1 MRLVELLGWDSLPI
15 RSSTPPPAPMPL
27 SRQPSGRPS
36 PATAD
41 APAELPNAEGPA
53 QADPQRVLREV
64 FGYAS
69 FRGPQQ
75 EIVEH
80 VIAGG
85 SALVLM
91 PTGGGKSL
99 CYQIPA
105 LCRPGLAVV
114 ISPLIALMQDQVDA
128 LGQAGVRAAALHSGL
143 EAQEVRA
150 IELALGSGG
159 LDLLYLSPER
169 LLAGGLERLEG
180 LPIALFAIDEAHC
193 VSQWGHDFRPE
204 YRQLVVLAERFP
216 AVPRLALTATADP
229 RTQEDILD
237 GLCLRAGRRFVASF
251 DRPNIRYLVRDKEE
265 ARSQLLAFLAERRG
279 EAGIVYARSRSRVD
293 GFARDLRD
301 AGHAAVA
308 YHAGL
313 DAGERRRALDRF
325 RRESGVIVVAT
336 IAFGMGIDKP
346 DVRFVAHVDLPK
358 SLEAYYQETGR
369 AGRDGLPAL
378 AWMVQGPGDVPQL
391 RRFIDD
397 SQAPEEQK
405 RIEHGKL
412 EALIGFV
419 EAPGCRRQVLLRHFG
434 ELLAEPC
441 GNCDLCLEPD
451 RRVDLT
457 EAARKALSAV
467 HRTGARFGAAHLI
480 DVLLGGDTARIRQFG
495 HDQLSV
501 HGIGRDLDRGQWRS
515 LFRQL
520 LALGY
525 LVSDP
530 EARGGLRFGD
540 PALVRPL
547 LRGETLLTLRLAAP
561 AKERRRR
568 GALGDR
574 ASGGSGGPDLEG
586 ADAALMAALRSWRL
600 QQARVQG
607 VPPYVV
613 FHDRTL
619 LEIAARRPDDLESL
633 GAVSG
638 VGQAKLARYGTALLT
653 LLREGGDGLNEA
665 AAGP

>member
-1 MRLVELLGWDSLPI
+1 MEP
-15 RSSTPPPAPMPL
+15 
-27 SRQPSGRPS
+27 RQ
-36 PATAD
+36 
-41 APAELPNAEGPA
+41 
-53 QADPQRVLREV
+53 VLRQV
-64 FGYAS
+64 FGYDD
-69 FRGPQQ
+69 FRGPQA
-75 EIVEH
+75 EIVTH
-80 VIAGG
+80 VLAGG

-99 CYQIPA
+99 CYQVPA
-105 LCRPGLAVV
+105 LCLPGTAVV
-114 ISPLIALMQDQVDA
+114 ISPLIALMQDQVEA
-128 LGQAGVRAAALHSGL
+128 LRQAGVRAGALHSAIEAR
-143 EAQEVRA
+143 EAQA
-150 IELALGSGG
+150 IERDLAGG
-159 LDLLYLSPER
+159 ALDLLYLSPER
-169 LLAGGLERLEG
+169 LLAGFLERLEG
-180 LPIALFAIDEAHC
+180 MPICLFAIDEAHC

-204 YRQLVVLAERFP
+204 YRQLGVLAERFP

-237 GLCLRAGRRFVASF
+237 RLTLREGRCFVASF
-251 DRPNIRYLVRDKEE
+251 DRPNIRYLVRDKDD
-265 ARSQLLAFLAERRG
+265 ARSQLLSFLAERKG

-293 GFARDLRD
+293 GFAKELRA
-301 AGHAAVA
+301 AGYDAVA

-313 DAGERRRALDRF
+313 ETEERRQALDRF

-369 AGRDGLPAL
+369 AGRDGLAAV

-405 RIEHGKL
+405 RVEHGKL

-434 ELLAEPC
+434 EALAQPC
-441 GNCDLCLEPD
+441 GNCDVCLEPD
-451 RRVDLT
+451 RRTDLT
-457 EAARKALSAV
+457 EPARKALSAV
-467 HRTGARFGAAHLI
+467 YRTGSRFGAAHLI
-480 DVLLGGDTARIRQFG
+480 DVLLGGETARIRQLG

-501 HGIGRDLDRGQWRS
+501 YGIGRELDRGQWRS

-525 LVSDP
+525 LVSDS
-530 EARGGLRFGD
+530 ETKGGLRFGEEG
-540 PALVRPL
+540 LVRPL
-547 LRGETLLTLRLAAP
+547 LRGESSLALRLAP
-561 AKERRRR
+561 PSKERRRSAASASAASASA
-568 GALGDR
+568 GMAPEAVDPAL
-574 ASGGSGGPDLEG
+574 LE
-586 ADAALMAALRSWRL
+586 ALKNWRRE
-600 QQARVQG
+600 QAREQA

-619 LEIAARRPDDLESL
+619 LEIAGRRPCDLASL
-633 GAVSG
+633 GRVAG
-638 VGQAKLARYGTALLT
+638 IGQAKLERYGEALLA
-653 LLREGGDGLNEA
+653 LLSRVA
-665 AAGP
+665 